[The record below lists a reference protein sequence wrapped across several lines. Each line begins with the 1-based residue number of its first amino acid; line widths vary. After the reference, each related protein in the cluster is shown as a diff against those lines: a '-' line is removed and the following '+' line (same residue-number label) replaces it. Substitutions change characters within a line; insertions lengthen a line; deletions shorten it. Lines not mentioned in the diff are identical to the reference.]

1 MNSRALVG
9 SSEIFYLLLASI
21 FLAVFLFFN
30 TKRRVKYYESMSER
44 TLLQKD
50 PFASNIYFFSIV
62 ITFFYIVRDLILV
75 YIDIDEV
82 GCFGWWKNDMDGDYN
97 NESGS
102 CYGDYFSSSII
113 TTKHYTD
120 GIDIGLLGFY
130 LLTMC
135 IPLLWLGWA
144 LKKEYDINKAFRKV
158 RLMAL
163 NQKFSLSNSR
173 VVEDPEQL
181 AAIIESESIPK
192 NEDGAP
198 ATVEQ
203 VLAAMDVELKRA
215 IRAAEMLQVELD
227 ETKEKVE
234 LLEEEVQIRDEEI
247 QQIKDSKSNLDRL
260 ITENNSD
267 DDGGK
272 SLSLTDS
279 VMVGDSVMGGV
290 KIDKQINNDPEA
302 IAKAVIEAYR
312 KGLDD
317 S

>member
-1 MNSRALVG
+1 MNSRALIG
-9 SSEIFYLLLASI
+9 STELWYLLLASI
-21 FLAVFLFFN
+21 CLATFLFFN
-30 TKRRVKYYESMSER
+30 TKRRLKFYQSQTER
-44 TLLQKD
+44 GLLKID
-50 PFASNIYFFSIV
+50 PFSSNIYFFSII
-62 ITFFYIVRDLILV
+62 ITFFYIVRDLISIF
-75 YIDIDEV
+75 IDIDAF
-82 GCFGWWKNDMDGDYN
+82 GCIFGKDSMDGDYN

-113 TTKHYTD
+113 SSNHYSG
-120 GIDIGLLGFY
+120 GIDIDLLTYY

-135 IPLLWLGWA
+135 IPLLWVGWA
-144 LKKEYDINKAFRKV
+144 LIKEYEINRAFREV

-173 VVEDPEQL
+173 NAQEPEQL
-181 AAIIESESIPK
+181 AAVIEAEAIPK
-192 NEDGAP
+192 NEEGNP

-247 QQIKDSKSNLDRL
+247 QQIKDSKSNLDKL
-260 ITENNSD
+260 ITENNSND
-267 DDGGK
+267 DSGK